1 MLKNAI
7 REMGGYEA
15 RMKKLTNITQITSS
29 KNSVLLLGLFIG
41 ITTTT
46 AQELHCTVIDAQTQD
61 TIAYANA
68 TYRSLKIT
76 TAANQHGIFNI
87 ARHNGELLEITSVG
101 YKPRKIKITEKTPDK
116 CSHNINIVVETT
128 GRRCYKSQTT
138 TPLLKER

>member
-1 MLKNAI
+1 MQSAKWAATKL
-7 REMGGYEA
+7 
-15 RMKKLTNITQITSS
+15 MKKLTNITQKIR
-29 KNSVLLLGLFIG
+29 VARIAFLLLGLFIG

-101 YKPRKIKITEKTPDK
+101 YKPRKLKSQRNSRQ